1 MLLLRTSQNSTKIN
15 YSKTKEL
22 LLGPL
27 LKLNVLG
34 LDIGHNLIE
43 SISRFK
49 LIAVHISNNLSWNLH
64 DDYVCAKANTRLPYL
79 KRLKWAGIPADRL
92 A

>member
-1 MLLLRTSQNSTKIN
+1 M
-15 YSKTKEL
+15 